1 MYTVHVH
8 VCMKIFNFCG
18 SCIYGPNWC
27 DTSIISYLHTM
38 NSGFNID
45 AATTAFRE
53 VFPSTDG
60 SLLRS
65 IPDNTTRQLLMV
77 TITNTFNIKN
87 ETDIRTASDD
97 TIQRILM
104 HAALGLL
111 ANNDS
116 GGEPW
121 ATVMYNPATE
131 KIASVPSST
140 TTRQLFADVI
150 VVLAVIALSRVWIFT
165 RVVHEKPTPN

>member
-1 MYTVHVH
+1 
-8 VCMKIFNFCG
+8 
-18 SCIYGPNWC
+18 
-27 DTSIISYLHTM
+27 M
-38 NSGFNID
+38 NSGFNIH
-45 AATTAFRE
+45 AATAAFRE
-53 VFPSTDG
+53 VFPSIDG
-60 SLLRS
+60 SQLSS
-65 IPDNTTRQLLMV
+65 IPESTITQLLMA
-77 TITNTFNIKN
+77 TITNTFGVSN
-87 ETDIRTASDD
+87 ETDIRTASDS

-131 KIASVPSST
+131 TITNVPSDT

-165 RVVHEKPTPN
+165 RAVNEKQPTVPPGG

>member
-1 MYTVHVH
+1 
-8 VCMKIFNFCG
+8 
-18 SCIYGPNWC
+18 
-27 DTSIISYLHTM
+27 M
-38 NSGFNID
+38 NTGFNIN
-45 AATTAFRE
+45 AATEAFQK

-60 SLLRS
+60 SHLMS
-65 IPDNTTRQLLMV
+65 IPESTIRQLLLA
-77 TITNTFNIKN
+77 TISNTFQIYN
-87 ETDIRTASDD
+87 ETQVRNATDEV
-97 TIQRILM
+97 IQQILM

-131 KIASVPSST
+131 KIANVPSAT

-165 RVVHEKPTPN
+165 RTPKEEKRV

>member
-1 MYTVHVH
+1 
-8 VCMKIFNFCG
+8 
-18 SCIYGPNWC
+18 
-27 DTSIISYLHTM
+27 M
-38 NSGFNID
+38 NSSHLPSTGSGFNIN
-45 AATTAFRE
+45 AATVAFRE

-60 SLLRS
+60 SLIGS
-65 IPDNTTRQLLMV
+65 IPESTITQLLMA
-77 TITNTFNIKN
+77 TIANTFHVNN
-87 ETDIRTASDD
+87 ETDIRTASDS

-104 HAALGLL
+104 YAALGLL

-131 KIASVPSST
+131 KITNIPSAT

-150 VVLAVIALSRVWIFT
+150 MVLAVIALSRVWIFT
-165 RVVHEKPTPN
+165 RVAKEPLAA